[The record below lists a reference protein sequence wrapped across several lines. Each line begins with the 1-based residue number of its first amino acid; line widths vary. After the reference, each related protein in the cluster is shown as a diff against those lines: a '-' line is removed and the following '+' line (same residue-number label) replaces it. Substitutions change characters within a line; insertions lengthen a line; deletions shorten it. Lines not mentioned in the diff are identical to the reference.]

1 MMLCCVVCSRKK
13 QQRSRLNFFLRLSRT
28 TYLPRPRV
36 GTSLE
41 RQSQK
46 SMASN
51 TFHALEDSDSESDD
65 EDSVFKSDAD
75 KLEKK
80 ANNLFLQAFAQNQTF
95 SFSAQ
100 AAKETTLAGVK
111 NQGESSLSSMA
122 NVLDSLGDDV
132 KQLTRRERPNVVK
145 KRWNFDGLSNVV
157 HSEKQPPSTQRENGK
172 YNPLLRT
179 TINNHERNVSDLMNA
194 IKSKSKHVNT
204 NKKSRKNDKMFR
216 SRAAN
221 RRKARKLS
229 RGEAYQDKAKY
240 KVGKSRRRYV
250 GQADKNRKIKSSPY

>member
-1 MMLCCVVCSRKK
+1 MRFLFF
-13 QQRSRLNFFLRLSRT
+13 RSSTSAHHCAAQIFASWMQERYTFCFLRQT
-28 TYLPRPRV
+28 N
-36 GTSLE
+36 
-41 RQSQK
+41 QK
-46 SMASN
+46 RMASN
-51 TFHALEDSDSESDD
+51 AFHALKDSDSDSDD
-65 EDSVFKSDAD
+65 EDSVFRSDAD

-157 HSEKQPPSTQRENGK
+157 HSEKQAQTIQHENGK

-179 TINNHERNVSDLMNA
+179 TINNHEKNVNDLMNT
-194 IKSKSKHVNT
+194 IKSKSKHVNV
-204 NKKSRKNDKMFR
+204 NKKSKKNDKMFR

-221 RRKARKLS
+221 RRKAKKLA
-229 RGEAYQDKAKY
+229 RGESYQDKAKY
-240 KVGKSRRRYV
+240 KVGKTRRRYV
-250 GQADKNRKIKSSPY
+250 GQADKNRKQKSSPY